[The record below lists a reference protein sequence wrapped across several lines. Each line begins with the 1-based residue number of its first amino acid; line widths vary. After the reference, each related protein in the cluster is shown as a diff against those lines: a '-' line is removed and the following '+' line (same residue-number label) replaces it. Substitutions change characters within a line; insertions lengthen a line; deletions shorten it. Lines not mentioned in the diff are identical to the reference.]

1 MAKHRLSITFGTAAT
16 APLIT
21 LADARRAAE
30 EGSLKVTTA
39 LEPPPLV
46 HTSAGPFNL
55 AGNVRAWVDRMSQRH
70 NAQTARAKA
79 SRLRRFTDWLR
90 IAGITLSDWRDVT
103 PALVDRFI
111 AWRME
116 TPAAHRWRQVPGEA
130 EGGRLVKPATIARD
144 VEALARWLAWNEERE
159 MTGSIRSVYLR
170 GRVSERRQGD
180 TFSLT
185 RAQQDELL
193 RCARLVQRGQDALK
207 WSAPGKKR
215 GTMRRKSAT
224 CTHWPPGAFHAFC
237 RLGLELGLR
246 PRELFWVAWEDF
258 SELGEGRAVLEVR
271 DHHAEVNGRRVL
283 INAIK
288 TRQSRRKLLVPA
300 DLWAE
305 LTSLRESLQAAGDL
319 RRFLFAVRDDRT
331 PHGWAKPE
339 ISFAFRALK
348 DALAEPRLVCNTLR
362 KTCGKNLRDQGL
374 DYFAVAQ
381 FLGHSPQT
389 TLQHYVSD
397 CRQEEAF
404 DPVSAKPVKL
414 AEVVGAA
421 MGTCTPGEA
430 PCN

>member
-1 MAKHRLSITFGTAAT
+1 MAKSRLSITFGTAAS

-21 LADARRAAE
+21 IADARRAAE
-30 EGSLKVTTA
+30 ESSLRVTSA
-39 LEPPPLV
+39 IEPPPV
-46 HTSAGPFNL
+46 AHTAPGPFNL
-55 AGNVRAWVDRMSQRH
+55 ADNVRLWSERMGQRH
-70 NAQTARAKA
+70 NAQTARAKV

-90 IAGITLSDWRDVT
+90 VAGVTLNDWRDVT

-111 AWRME
+111 AWRSE
-116 TPAAHRWRQVPGEA
+116 TPAAHRWRSLPGEDDA
-130 EGGRLVKPATIARD
+130 GRLVKPATIARD
-144 VEALARWLAWNEERE
+144 VESLARWLAWNEERE
-159 MTGSIRSVYLR
+159 MAGSIRSVYLR
-170 GRVSERRQGD
+170 GRVTERRQGD

-185 RAQQDELL
+185 KAQQAELL
-193 RCARLVQRGQDALK
+193 RCAWLVRQGQSDLK
-207 WSAPGKKR
+207 WTAPGRKR

-224 CTHWPPGAFHAFC
+224 CTHWPAGAFHAFC

-246 PRELFWVAWEDF
+246 PRELFWVAWEDLA
-258 SELGEGRAVLEVR
+258 ELGDGRAVLEVR

-305 LTSLRESLQAAGDL
+305 LQALREGLHAAGDL

-348 DALAEPRLVCNTLR
+348 EALAEPRLVCNTLR
-362 KTCGKNLRDQGL
+362 KTCGKNLRDAGL

-404 DPVSAKPVKL
+404 DPVNARPVKL
-414 AEVVGAA
+414 AAIPA
-421 MGTCTPGEA
+421 HAGTGDPDA
-430 PCN
+430 